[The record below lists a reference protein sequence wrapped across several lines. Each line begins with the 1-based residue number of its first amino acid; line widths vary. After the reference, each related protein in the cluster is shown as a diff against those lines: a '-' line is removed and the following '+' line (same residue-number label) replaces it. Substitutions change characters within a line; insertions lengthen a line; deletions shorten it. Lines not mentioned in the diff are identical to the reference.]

1 MTFTECQIWLEKGED
16 MGHSI
21 RSYLQRR
28 TTEELENILVLYT
41 GEKASE
47 LNKEIARMTI
57 GILVEREASLSA
69 EYLERVRYYLDN
81 S

>member
-1 MTFTECQIWLEKGED
+1 MS
-16 MGHSI
+16 HSI

-69 EYLERVRYYLDN
+69 EYLERVRDYLDN